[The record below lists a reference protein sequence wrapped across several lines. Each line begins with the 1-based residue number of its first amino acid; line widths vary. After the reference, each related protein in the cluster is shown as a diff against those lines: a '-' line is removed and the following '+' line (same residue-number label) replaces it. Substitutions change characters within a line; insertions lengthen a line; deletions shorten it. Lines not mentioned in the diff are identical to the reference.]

1 MKHIFYAAFAALSLF
16 TFSSCHKDHH
26 DNHDNHDDHTHTG
39 TAGAL
44 EFEMEH
50 IYGPSAFQVNT
61 AYVDANGD
69 TVVFSS
75 GNYYISHIRLIK
87 TDGSYCESALTH
99 EINLAIPG
107 SAMFDIADIP
117 YGDYTGVQF
126 ALGTDA
132 SAVFGSVSGSVA
144 NAAFD
149 YEAYNANGPAFT
161 SIFDFG
167 SVLTIAPN
175 AAPVLHM
182 SLNMESLFANGIN
195 PVTYNTIAAG
205 TTESESFLSNMLG
218 AVTFEHL
225 HQ

>member
-16 TFSSCHKDHH
+16 TFSSCHKDH
-26 DNHDNHDDHTHTG
+26 DNHDDHTHTG

-50 IYGPSAFQVNT
+50 TFGVSAFQVNT
-61 AYVDANGD
+61 PYVDANGD
-69 TVVFSS
+69 TVIFSS

-87 TDGSYCESALTH
+87 TDGSYYESALTH

-107 SAMFDIADIP
+107 SASVDMADIP
-117 YGDYTGVQF
+117 NGDYTGVQF
-126 ALGTDA
+126 ALGTET
-132 SAVFGSVSGSVA
+132 SAVFGNVSGSVA

-149 YEAYNANGPAFT
+149 YEAYNANGAALT

-167 SVLTIAPN
+167 SVLSIAPN

-182 SLNMESLFANGIN
+182 SMNMESLFANGIT
-195 PVTYNTIAAG
+195 PAVYSTIAAG
-205 TTESESFLSNMLG
+205 TTESESFLTNMLG
-218 AVTFEHL
+218 AITFEHL

>member
-16 TFSSCHKDHH
+16 TFSSCHKDH
-26 DNHDNHDDHTHTG
+26 DNHDDHTHTG

-50 IYGPSAFQVNT
+50 TFGASAFQVNT
-61 AYVDANGD
+61 PYVDANGD

-87 TDGSYCESALTH
+87 TDGSYYESVVTH

-107 SAMFDIADIP
+107 SAMIDIEDIP
-117 YGDYTGVQF
+117 NGDYTGVQF
-126 ALGTDA
+126 ALGTDT
-132 SAVFGSVSGSVA
+132 SAVFGNVSGSVA

-149 YEAYNANGPAFT
+149 YEAYNDNGPAFT
-161 SIFDFG
+161 STFDFG
-167 SVLTIAPN
+167 GVLTIAPD

-182 SLNMESLFANGIN
+182 SMNMESLFANGIT
-195 PVTYNTIAAG
+195 PAVYSTIAAG
-205 TTESESFLSNMLG
+205 TAESESFLTNMLG
-218 AVTFEHL
+218 AITFEHL

>member
-16 TFSSCHKDHH
+16 TFSSCHKDH
-26 DNHDNHDDHTHTG
+26 DNHDDHTHTG

-50 IYGPSAFQVNT
+50 TFGASAFQVNT
-61 AYVDANGD
+61 PYVDANGD

-87 TDGSYCESALTH
+87 TDGSYYESVVTH

-107 SAMFDIADIP
+107 SAIIDIEDIP
-117 YGDYTGVQF
+117 NGDYTGVQF
-126 ALGTDA
+126 ALGTDT
-132 SAVFGSVSGSVA
+132 SAVFGNVSGSVA

-161 SIFDFG
+161 STFDFG
-167 SVLTIAPN
+167 GVLTIAPD

-182 SLNMESLFANGIN
+182 SMNMESLFTNGIT
-195 PVTYNTIAAG
+195 PTSYSTIAAG
-205 TTESESFLSNMLG
+205 TSESESFLSNMLS
-218 AVTFEHL
+218 AITFEHL

>member
-1 MKHIFYAAFAALSLF
+1 MKHIFYAAFAALSLL
-16 TFSSCHKDHH
+16 TFSSCHKDH
-26 DNHDNHDDHTHTG
+26 DNHDDNTPTG

-50 IYGPSAFQVNT
+50 KFGASAFQVNT
-61 AYVDANGD
+61 PYVDANGD
-69 TVVFSS
+69 TVIFSS

-87 TDGSYCESALTH
+87 TDGSYYESALTH

-107 SAMFDIADIP
+107 SASVDMADIP
-117 YGDYTGVQF
+117 NGDYTGVQF
-126 ALGTDA
+126 ALGTET
-132 SAVFGSVSGSVA
+132 SAVFGTVSGSVA

-149 YEAYNANGPAFT
+149 FEAYNAIGAALT

-167 SVLTIAPN
+167 SVLSIAPN

-182 SLNMESLFANGIN
+182 SLNMESLFANGIT
-195 PVTYNTIAAG
+195 PAVYSTIAAG
-205 TTESESFLSNMLG
+205 TTESESFLTNMLG
-218 AVTFEHL
+218 AISFEHL

>member
-1 MKHIFYAAFAALSLF
+1 MKHIFYAVFAALSLF
-16 TFSSCHKDHH
+16 TFSSCHKDH
-26 DNHDNHDDHTHTG
+26 DNHDDHTHTG
-39 TAGAL
+39 TVGAL

-50 IYGPSAFQVNT
+50 TFGASAFQVNT
-61 AYVDANGD
+61 PYVDANGD

-87 TDGSYCESALTH
+87 TDGSYYESALTH

-107 SAMFDIADIP
+107 SAMIDIEDIP
-117 YGDYTGVQF
+117 NGDYTGVQF
-126 ALGTDA
+126 ALGTDT
-132 SAVFGSVSGSVA
+132 SAVFGTVSGSVA

-161 SIFDFG
+161 STFDFG
-167 SVLTIAPN
+167 SVLSIAPN

-182 SLNMESLFANGIN
+182 SMNMESLFANGIT
-195 PVTYNTIAAG
+195 PAVYSTIAAG
-205 TTESESFLSNMLG
+205 TAESESFLTNMLG
-218 AVTFEHL
+218 AITFEHL

>member
-16 TFSSCHKDHH
+16 TFSSCHKDH
-26 DNHDNHDDHTHTG
+26 DNHDDHTHTG

-50 IYGPSAFQVNT
+50 TFGASAFQVNT
-61 AYVDANGD
+61 PYVDANGD

-87 TDGSYCESALTH
+87 TDGSYYESVVTH

-107 SAMFDIADIP
+107 SAMIDIEDIP
-117 YGDYTGVQF
+117 NGDYTGVQF
-126 ALGTDA
+126 ALGTDT
-132 SAVFGSVSGSVA
+132 SAVFGNVSGSVA

-161 SIFDFG
+161 STFDFG
-167 SVLTIAPN
+167 GVLTIAPD

-182 SLNMESLFANGIN
+182 SMNMESLFTNGIT
-195 PVTYNTIAAG
+195 PTSYSTIAAG
-205 TTESESFLSNMLG
+205 TSESESFLSNMLS
-218 AVTFEHL
+218 AITFEHL

>member
-16 TFSSCHKDHH
+16 TFSSCHKDH
-26 DNHDNHDDHTHTG
+26 DNHDDHTHTG

-50 IYGPSAFQVNT
+50 TFGASAFQVNT
-61 AYVDANGD
+61 PYVDANGD

-107 SAMFDIADIP
+107 SAMIDIADIP
-117 YGDYTGVQF
+117 NGDYTGVQF
-126 ALGTDA
+126 ALGTDT
-132 SAVFGSVSGSVA
+132 SAVFGTVSGSVA

-161 SIFDFG
+161 STFDIG
-167 SVLTIAPN
+167 SVLTIAPD

-182 SLNMESLFANGIN
+182 SLNMESLFANGIT
-195 PVTYNTIAAG
+195 PMAYSTIASG
-205 TTESESFLSNMLG
+205 TAESESFLTNMLG
-218 AVTFEHL
+218 AISFEHL

>member
-1 MKHIFYAAFAALSLF
+1 MKPIFYAAFAAFSVLS
-16 TFSSCHKDHH
+16 FSSCHKDHSA
-26 DNHDNHDDHTHTG
+26 DHVHTG
-39 TAGAL
+39 TAGVL

-50 IYGPSAFQVNT
+50 MFGASVFQVST
-61 AYVDANGD
+61 PFVDSNGD

-75 GNYYISHIRLIK
+75 GNYYISHIRLIR
-87 TDGSYCESALTH
+87 TDGGYYESALTH

-107 SAMFDIADIP
+107 SALFDIAAIP
-117 YGDYTGVQF
+117 NGDYTGVQF
-126 ALGTDA
+126 AFGTDT
-132 SAVFGSVSGSVA
+132 SAVYGTVSGSVA

-167 SVLTIAPN
+167 SVLSIAPN

-182 SLNMESLFANGIN
+182 SMNMESLFANGIT

-205 TTESESFLSNMLG
+205 TAESESFLSNMLG

>member
-16 TFSSCHKDHH
+16 TFSSCHKDH
-26 DNHDNHDDHTHTG
+26 DNHDDNTPTG

-50 IYGPSAFQVNT
+50 KFGASAFQVNT
-61 AYVDANGD
+61 PYVDANGD
-69 TVVFSS
+69 TVIFSS

-87 TDGSYCESALTH
+87 TDGSYYESALTH

-107 SAMFDIADIP
+107 SASVDMADIP
-117 YGDYTGVQF
+117 NGDYTGVQF
-126 ALGTDA
+126 ALGTET
-132 SAVFGSVSGSVA
+132 SAVFGTVSGSVA

-149 YEAYNANGPAFT
+149 YEAYNANGAALT

-167 SVLTIAPN
+167 SVLSIAPN

-182 SLNMESLFANGIN
+182 SMNMESLFANGIT
-195 PVTYNTIAAG
+195 PAVYSTIAAG
-205 TTESESFLSNMLG
+205 TTESESFLTNMLG
-218 AVTFEHL
+218 AITFEHL

>member
-16 TFSSCHKDHH
+16 TFSSCHKDH
-26 DNHDNHDDHTHTG
+26 DNHDDHTHTG
-39 TAGAL
+39 TVGAL

-50 IYGPSAFQVNT
+50 TFGASAFQVNT
-61 AYVDANGD
+61 PYVDANGD

-87 TDGSYCESALTH
+87 TDGSYYESVVTH

-107 SAMFDIADIP
+107 SAMIDIEDIP
-117 YGDYTGVQF
+117 NGDYTGVQF
-126 ALGTDA
+126 ALGTDT
-132 SAVFGSVSGSVA
+132 SAVFGNVSGSVA

-161 SIFDFG
+161 STFDFG
-167 SVLTIAPN
+167 GVLTIAPD

-182 SLNMESLFANGIN
+182 SMNMESLFTNGIT
-195 PVTYNTIAAG
+195 PTSYSTIAAG
-205 TTESESFLSNMLG
+205 TSESESFLTNMLG
-218 AVTFEHL
+218 AITFEHL

>member
-16 TFSSCHKDHH
+16 TFSSCHKDH
-26 DNHDNHDDHTHTG
+26 DNHDDHTHTG

-50 IYGPSAFQVNT
+50 TFGASAFQVNT
-61 AYVDANGD
+61 PYVDANGD
-69 TVVFSS
+69 TVVYSS

-87 TDGSYCESALTH
+87 TDGSYYESVVTH

-107 SAMFDIADIP
+107 SAMIDIEDIP
-117 YGDYTGVQF
+117 NGDYTGVQF
-126 ALGTDA
+126 ALGTDT
-132 SAVFGSVSGSVA
+132 SAVFGNVSGSVA

-161 SIFDFG
+161 STFDFG
-167 SVLTIAPN
+167 GVLTIAPD

-182 SLNMESLFANGIN
+182 SMNMESLFANGIT
-195 PVTYNTIAAG
+195 PAVYSTIAAG
-205 TTESESFLSNMLG
+205 TTESESFLTNMLG
-218 AVTFEHL
+218 AITFEHL

>member
-1 MKHIFYAAFAALSLF
+1 MKHIFYAAFAALSLL
-16 TFSSCHKDHH
+16 TFSSCHKDH
-26 DNHDNHDDHTHTG
+26 DNHDDNTPTG

-50 IYGPSAFQVNT
+50 MFGASAFQVNT
-61 AYVDANGD
+61 PYVDANGD
-69 TVVFSS
+69 TVIFSS

-87 TDGSYCESALTH
+87 TDGSYYESALTH

-107 SAMFDIADIP
+107 SASVDMADIP
-117 YGDYTGVQF
+117 NGDYTGVQF
-126 ALGTDA
+126 ALGTET
-132 SAVFGSVSGSVA
+132 SAVFGTVSGSVA

-149 YEAYNANGPAFT
+149 YEAYNANGAALT

-167 SVLTIAPN
+167 SVLSIAPN

-182 SLNMESLFANGIN
+182 SMNMESLFANGIT
-195 PVTYNTIAAG
+195 PAVYSTIAAG
-205 TTESESFLSNMLG
+205 TAESESFLTNMLG
-218 AVTFEHL
+218 AITFEHL

>member
-16 TFSSCHKDHH
+16 TFSSCHKDH
-26 DNHDNHDDHTHTG
+26 DNHDDHTHTG

-50 IYGPSAFQVNT
+50 TFGASAFQVNT
-61 AYVDANGD
+61 PYVDANGD
-69 TVVFSS
+69 TVVYSS

-87 TDGSYCESALTH
+87 TDGSYYESVVTH

-107 SAMFDIADIP
+107 SAMIDIEDIP
-117 YGDYTGVQF
+117 NGDYTGVQF
-126 ALGTDA
+126 ALGTDT
-132 SAVFGSVSGSVA
+132 SAVFGNVSGSVA

-161 SIFDFG
+161 STFDFG
-167 SVLTIAPN
+167 GVLTIAPD

-182 SLNMESLFANGIN
+182 SLNMESLFTNGIT
-195 PVTYNTIAAG
+195 PTSYSTIAAG
-205 TTESESFLSNMLG
+205 TSESESFLSNMLS
-218 AVTFEHL
+218 AITFEHL

>member
-1 MKHIFYAAFAALSLF
+1 MKHIFYAAFAALGLF
-16 TFSSCHKDHH
+16 TFSSCHKD
-26 DNHDNHDDHTHTG
+26 HDNHDDHTHTG

-50 IYGPSAFQVNT
+50 TFGASAFQVNT
-61 AYVDANGD
+61 PYVDANGD

-87 TDGSYCESALTH
+87 TDGSYYESVVTH

-107 SAMFDIADIP
+107 SAMIDIEDIP
-117 YGDYTGVQF
+117 NGDYTGVQF
-126 ALGTDA
+126 ALGTDT
-132 SAVFGSVSGSVA
+132 SAVFGNVSGSVA

-161 SIFDFG
+161 STFDFG
-167 SVLTIAPN
+167 GVLTIAPD

-182 SLNMESLFANGIN
+182 SMNMESLFTNGIT
-195 PVTYNTIAAG
+195 PTSYSTIAAG
-205 TTESESFLSNMLG
+205 TSESESFLSNMLS
-218 AVTFEHL
+218 AITFEHL

>member
-1 MKHIFYAAFAALSLF
+1 MKHIFYAAFAAFSLLS
-16 TFSSCHKDHH
+16 FSSCHKDHA
-26 DNHDNHDDHTHTG
+26 DDHVHTG

-44 EFEMEH
+44 AFEMEH
-50 IYGPSAFQVNT
+50 IFGASAFQVNT
-61 AYVDANGD
+61 PHVDANGD

-87 TDGSYCESALTH
+87 TDGSYYESALTH

-117 YGDYTGVQF
+117 NGDYTGVQF
-126 ALGTDA
+126 AFGTDT
-132 SAVFGSVSGSVA
+132 STVYGTVLGSVA
-144 NAAFD
+144 NATFD

-167 SVLTIAPN
+167 SVLSIAPN

-182 SLNMESLFANGIN
+182 SLNMESLFANGIT
-195 PVTYNTIAAG
+195 PATQSTIAAG
-205 TTESESFLSNMLG
+205 TAESESFLSNMLG

>member
-16 TFSSCHKDHH
+16 TFSSCHKDH
-26 DNHDNHDDHTHTG
+26 DNHDDHTHTG

-50 IYGPSAFQVNT
+50 TFGASAFQVNT
-61 AYVDANGD
+61 PYVDANGD
-69 TVVFSS
+69 TVIFSS

-87 TDGSYCESALTH
+87 TDGSYYESVVTH

-107 SAMFDIADIP
+107 SAMIDIEDIP
-117 YGDYTGVQF
+117 NGDYTGVQF
-126 ALGTDA
+126 ALGTDT
-132 SAVFGSVSGSVA
+132 SAVFGNVSGSVA

-161 SIFDFG
+161 STFDFG
-167 SVLTIAPN
+167 GVLTIAPD

-182 SLNMESLFANGIN
+182 SMNMESLFTNGIT
-195 PVTYNTIAAG
+195 PAVYSTIAAG
-205 TTESESFLSNMLG
+205 TTESESFLTNMLG
-218 AVTFEHL
+218 AITFEHL

>member
-16 TFSSCHKDHH
+16 TFSSCHKDH
-26 DNHDNHDDHTHTG
+26 DNHDDHTHTG
-39 TAGAL
+39 TVGAL

-50 IYGPSAFQVNT
+50 MFGASAFQVNT
-61 AYVDANGD
+61 PYVDANGD

-87 TDGSYCESALTH
+87 TDGSYYESVVTH

-107 SAMFDIADIP
+107 SAMIDIEDIP
-117 YGDYTGVQF
+117 NGDYTGVQF
-126 ALGTDA
+126 ALGTDT
-132 SAVFGSVSGSVA
+132 SAVFGNVSGSVA

-161 SIFDFG
+161 STFDFG
-167 SVLTIAPN
+167 GVLTIAPD

-182 SLNMESLFANGIN
+182 SMNMESLFTNGIT
-195 PVTYNTIAAG
+195 PTSYSTIAAG
-205 TTESESFLSNMLG
+205 TAESESFLTNMLS
-218 AVTFEHL
+218 AITFEHL

>member
-16 TFSSCHKDHH
+16 TFSSCHKDH
-26 DNHDNHDDHTHTG
+26 DNHDDHTHTG

-50 IYGPSAFQVNT
+50 TFGASAFQVNT
-61 AYVDANGD
+61 PYVDANGD

-87 TDGSYCESALTH
+87 TDGSYYESVVTH

-107 SAMFDIADIP
+107 SAIIDIEDIP
-117 YGDYTGVQF
+117 NGDYTGVQF
-126 ALGTDA
+126 ALGTDT
-132 SAVFGSVSGSVA
+132 SAVFGNVSGSVA

-161 SIFDFG
+161 STFDFVG
-167 SVLTIAPN
+167 VLTIAPD

-182 SLNMESLFANGIN
+182 SLNMESLFANGIT
-195 PVTYNTIAAG
+195 PAVYSTIAAG
-205 TTESESFLSNMLG
+205 TTESESFLTNMLG
-218 AVTFEHL
+218 AITFEHL

>member
-1 MKHIFYAAFAALSLF
+1 MKHIFYAAFAALSLL
-16 TFSSCHKDHH
+16 TFSSCHKDH
-26 DNHDNHDDHTHTG
+26 DNHDDNTPTG

-50 IYGPSAFQVNT
+50 KFGASAFQVNT
-61 AYVDANGD
+61 PYVDANGD
-69 TVVFSS
+69 TVIFSS

-87 TDGSYCESALTH
+87 TDGSYYESALTH

-107 SAMFDIADIP
+107 SASVDMADIP
-117 YGDYTGVQF
+117 NGDYTGVQF
-126 ALGTDA
+126 ALGTET
-132 SAVFGSVSGSVA
+132 SAVFGTVSGSVA

-149 YEAYNANGPAFT
+149 YEAYNANGAALT

-167 SVLTIAPN
+167 SVLSIAPN

-182 SLNMESLFANGIN
+182 SMNMESLFTNGIT
-195 PVTYNTIAAG
+195 PTSYSTIAAG
-205 TTESESFLSNMLG
+205 TTESESFLTNMLG
-218 AVTFEHL
+218 AITFEHL